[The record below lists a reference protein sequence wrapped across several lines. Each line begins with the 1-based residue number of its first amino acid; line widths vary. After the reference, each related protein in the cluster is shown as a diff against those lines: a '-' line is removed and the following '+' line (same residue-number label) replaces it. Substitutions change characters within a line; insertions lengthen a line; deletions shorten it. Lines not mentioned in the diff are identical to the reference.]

1 MRPTAGSG
9 HLRSILVTRCPL
21 LKRTEAFRGSGAGAA
36 CRPPAL
42 PTLPTRA
49 RSSSHL
55 CGGTGLTPLRARG
68 PRPASG
74 GTAPPQKTFVAHATG
89 GIPMIEEGCA
99 IWFKG
104 WVRNSVALAA
114 TPAGEQ
120 FTLGQAMVWR
130 RLKNGK
136 WLVFDGMETYLILST
151 ETARQA
157 LKSSRDAKGQPVP
170 AEDQAA
176 VEARFR
182 LTLQR
187 QRG

>member
-1 MRPTAGSG
+1 
-9 HLRSILVTRCPL
+9 
-21 LKRTEAFRGSGAGAA
+21 
-36 CRPPAL
+36 
-42 PTLPTRA
+42 
-49 RSSSHL
+49 
-55 CGGTGLTPLRARG
+55 
-68 PRPASG
+68 
-74 GTAPPQKTFVAHATG
+74 
-89 GIPMIEEGCA
+89 MIEEGCA